1 MSDTDRT
8 YYVICSDKCMFE
20 GMTKEQIITAIAEAT
35 GATPTSIDDAFIT
48 KIKEQNKNGII
59 KFWRGTV
66 AEYNAIAEKDADTL
80 YIKTDDTRDAE
91 IDAALQ
97 EINADI
103 EEIQQEAT
111 QRQTKATDATMTIA
125 SSSTKGEFEYT
136 CEFDNS
142 YVVVDVIE
150 CHYEEPGEL
159 ISRDVHF
166 SVLPV
171 YENYAL
177 VSGKKRIV
185 AYRDETS
192 TAKVDISM
200 KIIEASY

>member
-1 MSDTDRT
+1 MSNTERT

-35 GATPTSIDDAFIT
+35 GTTPTNIDDAFIT

-103 EEIQQEAT
+103 EEIQQEAAKH
-111 QRQTKATDATMTIA
+111 QTTATAATMTIPQI
-125 SSSTKGEFEYT
+125 SNKGEFAYT
-136 CEFDNS
+136 CVYENS
-142 YVVVDVIE
+142 YIVIDVLE
-150 CHYEEPGEL
+150 CHYDEIQEVYP
-159 ISRDVHF
+159 RDVHF

-171 YENYAL
+171 YENNAA

-185 AYRDETS
+185 AYRDDTS
-192 TAKVDISM
+192 TAKVDISI
-200 KIIEASY
+200 KIIEVSY